1 MYTNLLQEEKIQVLV
16 TDREVLIRSGFS
28 DTSDL
33 VWRIFNTANEG
44 AFLVARDLPLD
55 AGIDYFYPNLHFGND
70 DYPAM
75 ALENYG
81 YISGNHGSIAAHF
94 ITVKEHP
101 FREGTEDM
109 GSLLTNE
116 KGEEF
121 ILIEALGKEN
131 LIIHG
136 VGKGDARNPLFPKW
150 EEDTKLFYK
159 GKELPLLKRTFMQL
173 FPLNRITK
181 YEFLLDGKISPE
193 KNRIHTCK
201 TLEFHFE
208 HDVVSPLHLIDFI
221 RKNAGK
227 KMLLPSFR
235 RHIKMCMAHTEE
247 LQNRYADFMKLPA
260 LLTQKNL
267 FTFQAQGCYTNKR
280 NILFHM
286 PIAKANA
293 LDVMQ
298 IWNEW
303 LMEQEKEEF
312 YIPKMKDLTLSYA
325 KSTREE
331 VWKSNTVYQCP
342 HVMDL
347 AMRLTKEKDA
357 LDPENPPE
365 RFIKFAGTKEQR
377 AVGLALGYSLLNGFT
392 AKENKGKD
400 REELYFLYQSKKL
413 YPHSYT
419 LRDIEP
425 GKSMEVVTYKH
436 YFDPRTE
443 PDATCF
449 YYHKEGNSTV
459 LYLDFHKSLSD
470 KVIHLPAS
478 FAGKKISLVEKTPG
492 VTLHTMEFVLPD
504 STVKLDVK
512 DDFGYI
518 VLKLD

>member
-1 MYTNLLQEEKIQVLV
+1 MYTNLLKEEKIQVLV

-44 AFLVARDLPLD
+44 AFLVSRDLPLD

-75 ALENYG
+75 AVENYS
-81 YISGNHGSIAAHF
+81 YISGNHGSVAAQF
-94 ITVKEHP
+94 ISVKEHP
-101 FREGTEDM
+101 FREGTMDM

-136 VGKGDARNPLFPKW
+136 VGKGDTRDPLFPKW
-150 EEDTKLFYK
+150 EENTKLFYK
-159 GKELPLLKRTFMQL
+159 GKELPLLERKFMQL

-181 YEFLLDGKISPE
+181 YEFLLDGKIPLE
-193 KNRIHTCK
+193 KNRIYTGT

-221 RKNAGK
+221 KENAGK

-235 RHIKMCMAHTEE
+235 RHIKMCMTHTED
-247 LQNRYADFMKLPA
+247 LQKEYGDFMKLPA
-260 LLTQKNL
+260 LFTQKNL

-280 NILFHM
+280 KIQFHM
-286 PIAKANA
+286 PLAKANA

-312 YIPKMKDLTLSYA
+312 YIPKMKDLTLSY
-325 KSTREE
+325 KSGKVD
-331 VWKSNTVYQCP
+331 VWKSNTIYQCP
-342 HVMDL
+342 PVMDIAL
-347 AMRLTKEKDA
+347 RLTKEKDA

-365 RFIKFAGTKEQR
+365 RFIKLAGTNEKR

-400 REELYFLYQSKKL
+400 REDFYFLYQTKKL

-425 GKSMEVVTYKH
+425 GKSMEIITYKH
-436 YFDPRTE
+436 YFDPQAE
-443 PDATCF
+443 PDATSF
-449 YYHKEGNSTV
+449 YFHKEGDSIV
-459 LYLDFHKSLSD
+459 LYLDFHKKLTG
-470 KVIHLPAS
+470 KVIQLPAS
-478 FAGKKISLVEKTPG
+478 FAGKKISIVETTPG
-492 VTLHTMEFVLPD
+492 IRLDTKDAVLPD
-504 STVKLDVK
+504 STIKLDVTEE
-512 DDFGYI
+512 FGSI